1 MFAWSGAHGRLTIKA
16 IVFGQNKSPAD
27 ELAFRRS
34 EKWTCDQNFELIQ
47 KPIHRVPYDG
57 IANVHWNDRDL
68 FAIQTGK
75 QLDAS
80 IDQSNAEALVNAGLV
95 ELDEKG
101 LRTTNLGRLRLNGV
115 IAALAPAFG

>member
-1 MFAWSGAHGRLTIKA
+1 MMGLR
-16 IVFGQNKSPAD
+16 
-27 ELAFRRS
+27 
-34 EKWTCDQNFELIQ
+34 
-47 KPIHRVPYDG
+47 
-57 IANVHWNDRDL
+57 NVHQESTGDL